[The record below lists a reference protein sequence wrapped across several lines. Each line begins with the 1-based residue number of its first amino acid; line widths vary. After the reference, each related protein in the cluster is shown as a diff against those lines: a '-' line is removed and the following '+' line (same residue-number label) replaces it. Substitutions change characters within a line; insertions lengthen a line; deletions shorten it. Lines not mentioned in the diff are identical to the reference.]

1 MKAIVCTKYGPP
13 DVLKLEEIQKPT
25 PGDNEVLVKVHAS
38 SVNYNNLAMV
48 RGKPF
53 LARLGFG
60 LLKPTHKIP
69 GSDIAGRVEAVGK
82 NIKQFKVGDEVFGQV
97 SWGAFAEYVCV
108 PETALSLKP
117 ANLSFGE
124 AAAVPEASLVALQ
137 GLRDKGQMKPGQK
150 VLIYGASGGNGTFAV
165 QLAKS
170 FGAEVTGVCSTRNV
184 GLVRS
189 IGADHVIDYTKE
201 DFTKNGQQ
209 YDLILA
215 TAGYRSIFDY
225 KRALSPKGRYVATG
239 GSMRGPKAMAQ
250 VYQALLLGPLIS
262 MTGKKKFSILTLRIH
277 QRDLL
282 FIKGLIEAGKV
293 KPVLD
298 RRYPLSEVAEALRYY
313 EEGHARGNVVI
324 TVDQNN
330 NTSL

>member
-1 MKAIVCTKYGPP
+1 
-13 DVLKLEEIQKPT
+13 
-25 PGDNEVLVKVHAS
+25 
-38 SVNYNNLAMV
+38 
-48 RGKPF
+48 
-53 LARLGFG
+53 
-60 LLKPTHKIP
+60 
-69 GSDIAGRVEAVGK
+69 
-82 NIKQFKVGDEVFGQV
+82 
-97 SWGAFAEYVCV
+97 
-108 PETALSLKP
+108 
-117 ANLSFGE
+117 
-124 AAAVPEASLVALQ
+124 
-137 GLRDKGQMKPGQK
+137 
-150 VLIYGASGGNGTFAV
+150 LIYGASGGNGSFAV

-298 RRYPLSEVAEALRYY
+298 RRYPLSEIAEALRYY
-313 EEGHARGNVVI
+313 SEGHARGKVVI